1 MRVQALVFVGTG
13 AFLALIGAIYW
24 FSSYE
29 PAGTVLLVLGLG
41 LGVIPGAYLLW
52 RTASAPA
59 LAEDRADADPGDGAG
74 PLGTFPASSVWPVV
88 LAGGV
93 ALTGVGLVFGVWAA
107 LPGLIF
113 VVVAFVGATLE
124 SRGSP

>member
-52 RTASAPA
+52 RTVSAPA

-124 SRGSP
+124 SRGSS